1 MTDDKLARR
10 YQRLLRLYPKDYRET
25 YGAELIATLLDTG
38 RSPRAESLNLVGGA
52 IVARTR
58 RLRPDSASWR
68 DALAITSLL
77 APLLLLAGAADDL
90 HETGWFVAT
99 HGSVSDILHAF
110 TPVLL
115 WLAWAVVL
123 TLGMFRLRRTAM
135 IGGWI
140 ATAAMVIVLNQPSP
154 GIPVSW
160 QTGVGGWS
168 LLAILA
174 AIACTTSDGIRRGYE
189 LVGRA
194 RTILVAAAIVLVLF
208 TRVLG
213 HNYTPGYLIALVIA
227 AACAA
232 YAAWR
237 GSAIGWRVAALF
249 ITPIFATASTVWLY
263 RGAPFRFL
271 RLGFAIPHIVYEY
284 VPPLVVLAIVIV
296 AWRIAARRIAR
307 RDLPGKAS
315 S

>member
-1 MTDDKLARR
+1 MTR
-10 YQRLLRLYPKDYRET
+10 YARLLRLYPKDYRDR
-25 YGAELIATLLDTG
+25 YGAELLDTLRETG
-38 RSPRAESLNLVGGA
+38 RPRHTESLNLIRGA
-52 IVARTR
+52 LVAHAR
-58 RLRPDSASWR
+58 RLRPDSASGR

-99 HGSVSDILHAF
+99 HGSASDILHAF
-110 TPVLL
+110 TPVVL
-115 WLAWAVVL
+115 WLAWAAVL
-123 TLGMFRLRRTAM
+123 ALGLFRLRRTAM
-135 IGGWI
+135 AGSWI
-140 ATAAMVIVLNQPSP
+140 AAAAMVVVLNQPSP
-154 GIPVSW
+154 GIPVVW
-160 QTGVGGWS
+160 QTGAGGWS

-174 AIACTTSDGIRRGYE
+174 AIACTASDGIRRGYE
-189 LVGRA
+189 LVGRT
-194 RTILVAAAIVLVLF
+194 RTILVAAAVALVLF

-237 GSAIGWRVAALF
+237 SSAIGWRVAALF
-249 ITPIFATASTVWLY
+249 ITPVVATASTVWLY
-263 RGAPFRFL
+263 HGAPFRFQ
-271 RLGFAIPHIVYEY
+271 RLGIALPHIVYEY
-284 VPPLVVLAIVIV
+284 VPPLVVLALVII
-296 AWRIAARRIAR
+296 AWRVVARRIAR